1 MSMEDL
7 ERYESE
13 LELSLYREYR
23 DVVGMFTWVVETER
37 RFYLANHVEVTP
49 KVVEGDTWFEVE
61 LSDAWVWD
69 MYRPVRFLS
78 TVLPPRRRQRP
89 AVVGAVRIDH
99 AMGFNATRKYRD
111 AKWRDI
117 SLLIAAIVIVGGLL
131 AWAVGVF

>member
-78 TVLPPRRRQRP
+78 TVRVLTFRDVNVEKLDHSSHPADASDLP
-89 AVVGAVRIDH
+89 
-99 AMGFNATRKYRD
+99 
-111 AKWRDI
+111 
-117 SLLIAAIVIVGGLL
+117 S
-131 AWAVGVF
+131 